1 MHQRDTE
8 PGQHRMGNV
17 VVCGLG
23 SLGLSCLAVLRRYGV
38 PVQAVD
44 KDLEIATLVASGDSS
59 GVASTHGD
67 CRNVEVLRRAGVDRA
82 RAILLVTG
90 DSRTNVEAAL
100 AARRLN
106 PTIRIVARTAQDN
119 ISQLL
124 TERLSNFV
132 AYEPSR
138 LAAGALALAASSS
151 ELIGHF
157 HVGGRLVRVLRR
169 SVEAGSRWQ
178 GTAINEIG
186 RHGVVVLD
194 HAVAGEDVPV
204 NPLTA
209 PPDEELFYRHD
220 QDRKVQ
226 EGDVLTLLSVERAD
240 SMPRAAGPR
249 ARGTLAD
256 LLRSWRH
263 SLRRPAGVVLTSL
276 IVVSIALLISAAAF
290 PTADGALTHVDG
302 IFTALVLMTGGTYAD
317 LFPPFGK
324 LSNSLRLLSV
334 TLSAIGTVFVGLLY
348 AFITERVM
356 TLRFR
361 LGTRRPAVPRKDH
374 IVVVGLGRV
383 GRHAAERLQE
393 LQQPVAAIE
402 ADAVGEHALPE
413 LPVVTGNAVEENT
426 LSAVN
431 IGDARAVLV
440 ATPDEWLN
448 LEVALQVRR
457 FNTECE
463 LVIRT
468 RDARFSDNIA
478 DVVPHMHALCVPVI
492 ASQAFAAA
500 AVGGKV
506 LDLFQLRQHTVF
518 VVEHAVRAGDGLDG
532 RQLLEAAEDY
542 AVVPVWYAAA
552 AREPRF
558 WSPADQGVRLH
569 AGDRVVVLG
578 SSRSLQWIERG
589 VSRPR
594 DTRLRITD
602 RRPYADV
609 IALASLLV
617 QHTTLTLEQAR
628 ATVES
633 LPHDLSEPLYP
644 HQARRLK
651 AALEA
656 SGATVELVD
665 PGEPREDAAL
675 PEAAASPRE
684 AER

>member
-1 MHQRDTE
+1 MDQRDTE
-8 PGQHRMGNV
+8 PGQHRMATV

-23 SLGLSCLAVLRRYGV
+23 SLGLACLAVLRRYGV

-44 KDLEIATLVASGDSS
+44 VDLETATLVASGDPN
-59 GVASTHGD
+59 GVDSIHGD
-67 CRNVEVLRRAGVDRA
+67 CRHVEVLRRAGVEEA

-106 PTIRIVARTAQDN
+106 AGIRIVARTAQDN

-138 LAAGALALAASSS
+138 LAAGALALAACSS
-151 ELIGHF
+151 EVIGHF

-169 SVEAGSRWQ
+169 PVEAGSRWQ
-178 GTAINEIG
+178 GAAIKELG

-194 HAVAGEDVPV
+194 HTSAGKDEAA
-204 NPLTA
+204 NSEA
-209 PPDEELFYRHD
+209 AGPDEPLFYDHD
-220 QDRKVQ
+220 QDHNVQ
-226 EGDVLTLLSVERAD
+226 EGDVLTLLSVERAET
-240 SMPRAAGPR
+240 MPRSREPR
-249 ARGTLAD
+249 ARTALAD
-256 LLRSWRH
+256 LLLGWRR
-263 SLRRPAGVVLTSL
+263 SLRRPAGVVVTSL
-276 IVVSIALLISAAAF
+276 IVITIALLISAAAF
-290 PTADGALTHVDG
+290 PTVDGSITHVDG
-302 IFTALVLMTGGTYAD
+302 VFTALVLMTGGTYAD

-324 LSNSLRLLSV
+324 LSNWLRLLSV

-348 AFITERVM
+348 AFFTERVM

-374 IVVVGLGRV
+374 VVVVGLGRV

-402 ADAVGEHALPE
+402 AAALADHALPE

-431 IGDARAVLV
+431 VAEARAVLA

-457 FNTECE
+457 FNPDCE

-468 RDARFSDNIA
+468 QDARFSENIA
-478 DVVPHMHALCVPVI
+478 DVVPHLHTLCVPVI

-506 LDLFQLRQHTVF
+506 LDLFQLRQRTVF
-518 VVEHAVRAGDGLDG
+518 VVEHEVRAGDGLDG
-532 RQLLEAAEDY
+532 RLLSEAAEGY
-542 AVVPVWYAAA
+542 AVVPVWYATAGRA
-552 AREPRF
+552 PHF
-558 WSPADQGVRLH
+558 WSPADQGARLH
-569 AGDRVVVLG
+569 PGDRVVVLG
-578 SSRSLQWIERG
+578 PSRSLQWIERG
-589 VSRPR
+589 VPRPR
-594 DTRLRITD
+594 NTRLRITG
-602 RRPYADV
+602 RRGYADAL
-609 IALASLLV
+609 ALASLLV
-617 QHTTLTLEQAR
+617 QHTSLTLEQAR
-628 ATVES
+628 VTVEA

-656 SGATVELVD
+656 SGAEVEIVD
-665 PGEPREDAAL
+665 TTNHR
-675 PEAAASPRE
+675 EAAQ
-684 AER
+684 

>member
-1 MHQRDTE
+1 MDQRDTE
-8 PGQHRMGNV
+8 PGQHRMATV

-23 SLGLSCLAVLRRYGV
+23 SLGLSCTAVLRRYGV

-44 KDLEIATLVASGDSS
+44 KDLEIATLAASGDSS
-59 GVASTHGD
+59 GVESTHGD
-67 CRNVEVLRRAGVDRA
+67 CRSVEVLRRAGVDRA

-106 PTIRIVARTAQDN
+106 QTIRIVARTAQDN

-151 ELIGHF
+151 EVIGHF

-169 SVEAGSRWQ
+169 PVEAGSRWQ
-178 GTAINEIG
+178 GAAIKELG

-194 HAVAGEDVPV
+194 HAGAGEDDPV
-204 NPLTA
+204 NPMAA
-209 PPDEELFYRHD
+209 PPDEELFYGHD
-220 QDRKVQ
+220 QDRHVQ
-226 EGDVLTLLSVERAD
+226 EGDVLTLLSVERAE
-240 SMPRAAGPR
+240 STPRAPEPR
-249 ARGTLAD
+249 ARRTLAD
-256 LLRSWRH
+256 VLRGWRR

-348 AFITERVM
+348 AFITERMM

-361 LGTRRPAVPRKDH
+361 LSTRRPPVPRRDH
-374 IVVVGLGRV
+374 VVVVGLGRV

-402 ADAVGEHALPE
+402 AGALADHTLPE
-413 LPVVTGNAVEENT
+413 LPVVTGNGVEENT

-431 IGDARAVLV
+431 VAQARAVLA

-457 FNTECE
+457 FNPDCE

-468 RDARFSDNIA
+468 SDARFSENIA
-478 DVVPHMHALCVPVI
+478 DVVPHMHTLCVPVI

-500 AVGGKV
+500 AVGGNV
-506 LDLFQLRQHTVF
+506 LDLFQLRQRTVF
-518 VVEHAVRAGDGLDG
+518 VVEHEVRAGDGLDG
-532 RQLLEAAEDY
+532 RLLSEAAEGY
-542 AVVPVWYAAA
+542 AVVPVWYATTGRKA
-552 AREPRF
+552 RF

-578 SSRSLQWIERG
+578 PSRSLQWIERG
-589 VSRPR
+589 VPRPR
-594 DTRLRITD
+594 DTQLRITG
-602 RRPYADV
+602 RRAYADA

-617 QHTTLTLEQAR
+617 QHTALTLEQAR
-628 ATVES
+628 ARPSSRCRTS
-633 LPHDLSEPLYP
+633 SPSRSIRT
-644 HQARRLK
+644 RR
-651 AALEA
+651 
-656 SGATVELVD
+656 GA
-665 PGEPREDAAL
+665 
-675 PEAAASPRE
+675 
-684 AER
+684 

>member
-1 MHQRDTE
+1 MDQRDTE
-8 PGQHRMGNV
+8 PGQHPMATV

-23 SLGLSCLAVLRRYGV
+23 SLGLACLAVLRRYGV

-44 KDLEIATLVASGDSS
+44 VDLETATSVASGDPG
-59 GVASTHGD
+59 GVDSIHGD
-67 CRNVEVLRRAGVDRA
+67 CRHVEVLRRAGVEEA

-106 PTIRIVARTAQDN
+106 PGIRIVARTAQDN

-138 LAAGALALAASSS
+138 LAAGALALAACSS
-151 ELIGHF
+151 EVIGHF

-169 SVEAGSRWQ
+169 PVEAGSRWQ
-178 GTAINEIG
+178 GAAIKELG

-194 HAVAGEDVPV
+194 HTSAGKDEAT
-204 NPLTA
+204 NSEA
-209 PPDEELFYRHD
+209 AGPDEPLFYDHD
-220 QDRKVQ
+220 QDHNVQ
-226 EGDVLTLLSVERAD
+226 EGDVLTLLSVERAET
-240 SMPRAAGPR
+240 MPRSREPR
-249 ARGTLAD
+249 ARTALAD
-256 LLRSWRH
+256 LLLGWRR
-263 SLRRPAGVVLTSL
+263 SLRRPAGVVVTSL
-276 IVVSIALLISAAAF
+276 IVITIALLISAAAF
-290 PTADGALTHVDG
+290 PTVDGSITHVDG
-302 IFTALVLMTGGTYAD
+302 VFTALVLMTGGTYAD

-324 LSNSLRLLSV
+324 LSNWLRLLSV

-348 AFITERVM
+348 AFFTERVM

-374 IVVVGLGRV
+374 VVVVGLGRV

-402 ADAVGEHALPE
+402 AAALADHALPE

-431 IGDARAVLV
+431 IAEARAVLAV
-440 ATPDEWLN
+440 TPDEWLN

-457 FNTECE
+457 FNADCE

-468 RDARFSDNIA
+468 QDARFSENIA
-478 DVVPHMHALCVPVI
+478 DVVPHLHTLCVPVI

-506 LDLFQLRQHTVF
+506 LDLFQLRQRTVF
-518 VVEHAVRAGDGLDG
+518 VVEHEVRAGDGLDG
-532 RQLLEAAEDY
+532 RLLSEAAEGY
-542 AVVPVWYAAA
+542 AVVPVWYATAGRA
-552 AREPRF
+552 PHF

-569 AGDRVVVLG
+569 PGDRVVVLG
-578 SSRSLQWIERG
+578 PSRSLQWIERG
-589 VSRPR
+589 VPRPR
-594 DTRLRITD
+594 NTRLRITG
-602 RRPYADV
+602 RRGYADAL
-609 IALASLLV
+609 ALASLLV
-617 QHTTLTLEQAR
+617 QHTSLTLEQAR
-628 ATVES
+628 VTIEA

-656 SGATVELVD
+656 SGAEVEIVD
-665 PGEPREDAAL
+665 TTNHR
-675 PEAAASPRE
+675 EAAQ
-684 AER
+684 

>member
-1 MHQRDTE
+1 MDQRDSDS
-8 PGQHRMGNV
+8 GQHRMGTV
-17 VVCGLG
+17 VICGLG
-23 SLGLSCLAVLRRYGV
+23 SLGLACTAVLRRYGV

-44 KDLEIATLVASGDSS
+44 SDLETATLVAGGDPG
-59 GVASTHGD
+59 GVESIHGD
-67 CRNVEVLRRAGVDRA
+67 CRHVEVLRRACVETA

-106 PTIRIVARTAQDN
+106 PGIRIVARTAQDN

-138 LAAGALALAASSS
+138 LAAGALALAASGS

-157 HVGGRLVRVLRR
+157 HVDGRLVRVLRR
-169 SVEAGSRWQ
+169 PVEAGSRWQ
-178 GTAINEIG
+178 GAAIKELG

-194 HAVAGEDVPV
+194 HAGPGADEAS
-204 NPLTA
+204 NLLA
-209 PPDEELFYRHD
+209 PASDEPLFYDHD
-220 QDRKVQ
+220 QDRNVQ

-240 SMPRAAGPR
+240 TMPRLPEPRPR
-249 ARGTLAD
+249 AVLAD
-256 LLRSWRH
+256 VLFGLLR

-276 IVVSIALLISAAAF
+276 IVIGIALLVSAAAF

-324 LSNSLRLLSV
+324 LSNPLRLLSV
-334 TLSAIGTVFVGLLY
+334 TLSAIGTVFVGLIY
-348 AFITERVM
+348 AFLTERLM

-361 LGTRRPAVPRKDH
+361 LGTRRPAVPRRDH
-374 IVVVGLGRV
+374 VVVVGLGRV

-393 LQQPVAAIE
+393 LQQPVAAI
-402 ADAVGEHALPE
+402 DAGDVGEHALPE
-413 LPVVTGNAVEENT
+413 LPVVMGNAVDENT
-426 LSAVN
+426 LGAVN
-431 IGDARAVLV
+431 IADARAVLV
-440 ATPDEWLN
+440 VTPDEWLN

-457 FNTECE
+457 FNADCK

-478 DVVPHMHALCVPVI
+478 DVVPHLHALCVPVI

-518 VVEHAVRAGDGLDG
+518 VVEHVVRAADGLDG
-532 RQLLEAAEDY
+532 RLLSEAAEGY
-542 AVVPVWYAAA
+542 AVVPVWYATAG
-552 AREPRF
+552 REPRF

-569 AGDRVVVLG
+569 PGDRVVVLG
-578 SSRSLQWIERG
+578 PSRSLQRIERG
-589 VSRPR
+589 VPRPR
-594 DTRLRITD
+594 DTRLRIIGH
-602 RRPYADV
+602 RPYADA

-617 QHTTLTLEQAR
+617 QHTSLTLEQAR
-628 ATVES
+628 KTMES
-633 LPHDLSEPLYP
+633 LPHELSNPLYP
-644 HQARRLK
+644 HQAQRLK

-656 SGATVELVD
+656 SGAMVELVE
-665 PGEPREDAAL
+665 PGAVH
-675 PEAAASPRE
+675 
-684 AER
+684 